1 MSDQQRQD
9 GRRYQ
14 PRFAGE
20 AFAHMDNPKDGP
32 MLRKLASTVAWKN
45 PPQSTVRAEVS
56 R

>member
-1 MSDQQRQD
+1 MNANQRQD
-9 GRRYQ
+9 GRRVV

-20 AFAHMDNPKDGP
+20 AFAHLGNPKDGP